1 MRYVTRIWRT
11 SAVDRDGSESVYQI
25 NLKNLN
31 VPGGE
36 KEVLFA
42 VWGNGKKDKMT
53 LSWYTAEKVGQYDY
67 RLNVSIRNHR
77 ELGVYNVNA

>member
-1 MRYVTRIWRT
+1 MTDITGMRKGSAGISCDMSPEYGEL

-42 VWGNGKKDKMT
+42 VWEMKEDKMT
-53 LSWYTAEKVGQYDY
+53 LSGIQQKKWDNMITV
-67 RLNVSIRNHR
+67 
-77 ELGVYNVNA
+77 